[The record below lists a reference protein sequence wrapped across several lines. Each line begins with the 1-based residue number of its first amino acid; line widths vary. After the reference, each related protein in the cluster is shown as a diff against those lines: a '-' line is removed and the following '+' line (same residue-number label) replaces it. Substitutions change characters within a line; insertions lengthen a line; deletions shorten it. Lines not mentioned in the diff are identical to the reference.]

1 MISNIFN
8 TDKGYLESIWEG
20 EVSLDQIVHYIRETK
35 ENKDYPRKLKI
46 LSFAHKS
53 TLLLEPDD
61 LRVIA
66 KENERSVAQYDSIV
80 DAFIANE
87 AQIAA
92 LSMLYEKFSRIQ
104 GYKFKVFSTPEAAM
118 EWLEKM

>member
-1 MISNIFN
+1 MISNTFI
-8 TDKGYLESIWEG
+8 TDKGYLESVWEG
-20 EVSLDQIVHYIRETK
+20 EINLDQIVKYIRETK
-35 ENKDYPRKLKI
+35 ENKEYPRKLKI

-53 TLLLEPDD
+53 TLLLKPDD

-66 KENERSVAQYDSIV
+66 EENEQSVAQYDTII
-80 DAFIANE
+80 DAFVANE

-92 LSMLYEKFSRIQ
+92 LSMLYEKISRIP

-118 EWLEKM
+118 DWLEKM